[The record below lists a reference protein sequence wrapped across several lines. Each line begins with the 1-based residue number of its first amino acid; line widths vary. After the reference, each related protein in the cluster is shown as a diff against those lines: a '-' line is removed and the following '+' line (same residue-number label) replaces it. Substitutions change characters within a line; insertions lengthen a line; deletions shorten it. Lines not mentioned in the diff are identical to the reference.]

1 MSSPKRYQE
10 ARYWTLRAQ
19 AYRAEANAAAANPYM
34 AAQLAS
40 TFAAHYLALAVLAD
54 READSRNQPRPKGRS
69 FQESD
74 VEHVAQPVSCFDR
87 APYRHS
93 RPQADTRDSQ
103 AFRISVS
110 ESSQR

>member
-40 TFAAHYLALAVLAD
+40 TFALLVNTLAA
-54 READSRNQPRPKGRS
+54 
-69 FQESD
+69 
-74 VEHVAQPVSCFDR
+74 
-87 APYRHS
+87 
-93 RPQADTRDSQ
+93 
-103 AFRISVS
+103 
-110 ESSQR
+110 

>member
-54 READSRNQPRPKGRS
+54 READSHEAAMAEER
-69 FQESD
+69 EDSD
-74 VEHVAQPVSCFDR
+74 RYARVGLE
-87 APYRHS
+87 
-93 RPQADTRDSQ
+93 
-103 AFRISVS
+103 
-110 ESSQR
+110 